1 MKELFKNPW
10 WVVFGSVIGLLVGN
24 GPVMQFTFG
33 VFLKPISQDMGWDRG
48 TISLALNA
56 GLVLTGLAT
65 PIAGRLMDRYGIR
78 MVALPAILLFALATA
93 SVSFVSTSA
102 GLFIGLYAVMGIAA
116 AGQTPMPYSKAIA
129 TWFDRKR
136 GLALGIAIS
145 GVGLGTAIVPKFAMS
160 LIQSYGWREA
170 YIGLGALTFILA
182 FPAVLFFVRDRN
194 AGVGDKGQAKQL
206 VQKGLTGGK
215 ALRCADFWYLAVA
228 FFFVALAANGAIAHV
243 VPLLTDRGVSPGVA
257 ISALSVAGM
266 ALIGGRLISGY
277 LLDRIFAPYVA
288 AVFFL
293 APLAGLL
300 VLIQAHDATL
310 GAIGTVLIGVG
321 LGAEVDLIA
330 FLLTR
335 YLGNRSFG
343 EIYGYLF
350 LIFMLGSGL
359 GPMIMGVSFDHF
371 GGYTEIMLALCAGIV
386 IAVAL
391 MVKMKPYRFPP
402 EDLFEVEKNSAASP
416 TPQAA
421 D

>member
-1 MKELFKNPW
+1 MRDIFRNPW
-10 WVVFGSVIGLLVGN
+10 WVVFGAVIGLLVGN

-78 MVALPAILLFALATA
+78 AIALPAITVFAMATA
-93 SVSFVSTSA
+93 AVSLVSSSAAFFV
-102 GLFIGLYAVMGIAA
+102 GLYAIMGLAA
-116 AGQTPMPYSKAIA
+116 AGQTPMPYSKAIT
-129 TWFDRKR
+129 TWFDKKR

-145 GVGLGTAIVPKFAMS
+145 GVGLGTAIVPKFAQF
-160 LIQSYGWREA
+160 LIQTYGWREA
-170 YIGLGALTFILA
+170 YIGLGVLTFVLA
-182 FPAVLFFVRDRN
+182 FPAVLLFIRDRKVVS
-194 AGVGDKGQAKQL
+194 GEKGKVDL
-206 VQKGLTGGK
+206 IIQKGMSAGE
-215 ALRCADFWYLAVA
+215 ALRSSDFWLLAVS

-243 VPLLTDRGVSPGVA
+243 VPMLTDRGVAPGVA

-288 AVFFL
+288 AAFFL

-300 VLIQAHDATL
+300 VLMQAHDATL
-310 GAIGTVLIGVG
+310 GAVGTVLIGIG

-359 GPMIMGVSFDHF
+359 GPMIMGVSFDQF
-371 GGYTEIMLALCAGIV
+371 GGYSEIMMVLIAGLV
-386 IAVAL
+386 ISIGVML
-391 MVKMKPYRFPP
+391 RMKPYRFPP
-402 EDLFEVEKNSAASP
+402 EEHI
-416 TPQAA
+416 AA
-421 D
+421 DAVEGVQVTQPAE

>member
-1 MKELFKNPW
+1 
-10 WVVFGSVIGLLVGN
+10 
-24 GPVMQFTFG
+24 MQFTFG

>member
-1 MKELFKNPW
+1 MKEIFRNPW
-10 WVVFGSVIGLLVGN
+10 WVVFGAVIGLLVGN

-78 MVALPAILLFALATA
+78 TIALPAITIFALATA
-93 SVSFVSTSA
+93 SVSLVSSSAAFFVALYSIM
-102 GLFIGLYAVMGIAA
+102 GLAA

-129 TWFDRKR
+129 TWFDKKR

-145 GVGLGTAIVPKFAMS
+145 GVGLGTALVPKFAMS

-170 YIGLGALTFILA
+170 YIGLGLLTFILA
-182 FPAVLFFVRDRN
+182 FPAVLFFIRDRRVETG
-194 AGVGDKGQAKQL
+194 AEGKAKL
-206 VQKGLTGGK
+206 IVQKGLTTGE
-215 ALRCADFWYLAVA
+215 ALRTADFWLLATS

-243 VPLLTDRGVSPGVA
+243 VPMLTDRGVAPGVA

-288 AVFFL
+288 AAFFL

-300 VLIQAHDATL
+300 VLMQAHDASL
-310 GAIGTVLIGVG
+310 GAVGTVLIGIG

-350 LIFMLGSGL
+350 LVFMLGSGL

-371 GGYTEIMLALCAGIV
+371 GGYSEIMMALSVGLVVSV
-386 IAVAL
+386 IIML
-391 MVKMKPYRFPP
+391 RMKPYRFPP
-402 EDLFEVEKNSAASP
+402 EESLPSKGAEKATLGQPAE
-416 TPQAA
+416 
-421 D
+421 